1 MKILVSYRGIPESRG
16 WATGDFVVE
25 AFKGLGHDVDA
36 YGNYY
41 GTIDRVQDKVSPF
54 NKEYDLLLFM
64 ECGDPEPFYKELRIV
79 NAKVKA
85 SWFFDSALY
94 VDYWRH
100 QVFTIGTSPNFIG
113 NAKLVNGIQNGIYL
127 PYAASNKHYRN
138 FTNKKDIDYLI
149 IGSDRPE
156 RRILLDSIKS
166 IFPSKRVEL
175 VSGVYRDDYINYLN
189 RAKFVVN
196 DIAGGGKGL
205 IPMRP
210 FEVIMAGST
219 LITPR
224 GDGVSDLGIQC
235 YEYDSIDQL
244 VDFVDELPVAQDYV
258 IKNHTYV
265 NRCEKIINYVNKF
278 LE

>member
-25 AFKGLGHDVDA
+25 AFKQLGHNVDV

-41 GTIDRVQDKVSPF
+41 GTVDKLQNKLNPF
-54 NKEYDLLLFM
+54 DKEYDLFLFM

-79 NAKVKA
+79 NAKIKA

-100 QVFTIGTSPNFIG
+100 QVFTVGTSPNFIG
-113 NAKLVNGIQNGIYL
+113 NANLVSEIQNGIYL
-127 PYAASNKHYRN
+127 PYAASHKHYRKLN
-138 FTNKKDIDYLI
+138 TEKDIDYLI

-175 VSGVYRDDYINYLN
+175 VSGVYRDDYINYLS

-224 GDGVSDLGIQC
+224 GDGVSDLGIPC

-244 VDFVDELPVAQDYV
+244 VDFVDELPAAQDFV

-265 NRCEKIINYVNKF
+265 NRCEKIISHVNKF